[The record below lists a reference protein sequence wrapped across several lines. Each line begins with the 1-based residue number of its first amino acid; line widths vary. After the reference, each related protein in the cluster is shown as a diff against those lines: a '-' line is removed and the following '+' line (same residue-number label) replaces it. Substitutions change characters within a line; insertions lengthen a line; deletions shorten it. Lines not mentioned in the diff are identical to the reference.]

1 MLANTKK
8 EIYMKIKCPKCETPY
23 DIEEENIGAKAECGV
38 CGHKFI
44 LQNEAKP
51 KKNLGSLPLTKGLIE
66 KLNNLG
72 IKYDPNICR
81 DEAKILMKKHAD
93 YLYRAELEQNI
104 KAKGIKLPSNCTIDE
119 LEDVEGAEAPSQE
132 QLDKCNELTKQWDAF
147 GLKYKMPKILTDW
160 SVGDFID
167 DLTYVIDEV
176 EGAMEEFNRGFLLT
190 ETHCY
195 SFYGFKPD
203 EDFSA
208 FKADIA
214 KRAVKEQW
222 ESEKYLVPLIRKHFP
237 NVVIEKERDT

>member
-1 MLANTKK
+1 
-8 EIYMKIKCPKCETPY
+8 MKIKCPKCETPY

-38 CGHKFI
+38 CGEKFI
-44 LQNEAKP
+44 LQHNVEVKKP
-51 KKNLGSLPLTKGLIE
+51 MGSLPLTKGLIE

-93 YLYRAELEQNI
+93 DLYRAELEQNI
-104 KAKGIKLPSNCTIDE
+104 KAKGIKLPSNCTIYE
-119 LEDVEGAEAPSQE
+119 LEEVDGDEAPSQE
-132 QLDKCNELTKQWDAF
+132 QMNQYNEVTKQWDAF
-147 GLKYKMPKILTDW
+147 GLKYKNKIPKILSAY

-167 DLTYVIDEV
+167 DLTDVINEV
-176 EGAMEEFNRGFLLT
+176 EGAMEELNYGFILT

-203 EDFSA
+203 EDYSA
-208 FKADIA
+208 FKADVA

-237 NVVIEKERDT
+237 HVVIEKERNN